1 MGEVYSTYLAMKTMP
16 TKSTLDQ
23 RIKELTAKKAK
34 IEQRDA
40 LRKQIAKAKEDLKK
54 LK

>member
-1 MGEVYSTYLAMKTMP
+1 VARNS
-16 TKSTLDQ
+16 LDQ

-34 IEQRDA
+34 IEQREA
-40 LRKQIAKAKEDLKK
+40 LKKQIAKAKEDLKK